1 VEPVAVV
8 ADPGMDMVAATTG
21 EEEEVAVED
30 AVPISCGAFAALSG
44 AAEIVRTLMH
54 AAMRIGGCRV
64 V

>member
-44 AAEIVRTLMH
+44 AAGIVRT
-54 AAMRIGGCRV
+54 
-64 V
+64 